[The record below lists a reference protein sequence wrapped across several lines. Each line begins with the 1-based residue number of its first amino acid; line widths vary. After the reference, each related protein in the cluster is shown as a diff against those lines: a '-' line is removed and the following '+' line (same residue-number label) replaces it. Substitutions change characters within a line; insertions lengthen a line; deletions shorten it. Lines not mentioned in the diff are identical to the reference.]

1 MTTREAA
8 NNDYSFDSCS
18 TVSFDP
24 SSRGQIAMVIYEWR
38 DAKYLGIDTE
48 PDNYLVPVSSL
59 V

>member
-1 MTTREAA
+1 MIIAMI
-8 NNDYSFDSCS
+8 Y

-48 PDNYLVPVSSL
+48 PDNYLVPVSFSVIYL
-59 V
+59 LQ